1 MGLFDKLFGSSEK
14 ETKTQANKPQ
24 VKKPIPLPKREK
36 VQNVTTV
43 SQLSY
48 SIIRKD
54 ECIGTQINHYVFRDE
69 KGGVINDFSKI
80 LWLFDLMVKERMSK
94 VEDYKL

>member
-14 ETKTQANKPQ
+14 ETKPETKRSQ
-24 VKKPIPLPKREK
+24 VKKTTPLPKRERI
-36 VQNVTTV
+36 QNITTV

-54 ECIGTQINHYVFRDE
+54 ECIGTQIDHYMFRDE
-69 KGGVINDFSKI
+69 RGSVIDDFSKI
-80 LWLFDLMVKERMSK
+80 LWLFDLMVKERVNK

>member
-14 ETKTQANKPQ
+14 ETKPQAKKIQ
-24 VKKPIPLPKREK
+24 KPIPLPKREK
-36 VQNVTTV
+36 IQSITTV

-54 ECIGTQINHYVFRDE
+54 NCNGTQINHYVFRDE
-69 KGGVINDFSKI
+69 KGSVIDDFSKI
-80 LWLFDLMVKERMSK
+80 LWLFDLMVKERVNK

>member
-14 ETKTQANKPQ
+14 EAKPQ
-24 VKKPIPLPKREK
+24 VRKPIPLPKREK

-43 SQLSY
+43 SQISY

-54 ECIGTQINHYVFRDE
+54 ECNGTQIDHYVFRDE

-80 LWLFDLMVKERMSK
+80 LWLFDLMVKERMVK